1 MTQLE
6 NSQSF
11 QPYLDSSVVYAIL
24 LGTQAYKQY
33 FESVL
38 SHPRL
43 VSPYVQ
49 MEVQRSYL
57 CKIIEFYFILDLDSI
72 QNISDAIIFWS
83 NSYKSSQHK
92 AVARLM
98 AQLLQ
103 QRPIAL
109 GDPQDKGKALDAI
122 AALIIQFSELLRNR
136 FVSTENDSTNCA
148 RAQVTLNVT
157 DNAAE
162 EFIRFLGAFDNVKA
176 CRSQCRIDQFL
187 LNEHL
192 SEIESYVQYSE
203 SLAKN
208 SDSRGF
214 IKIAENLKEV
224 ISQGSDAC
232 SCKRCERIGD
242 AVIALDAP
250 REMQLEHTDRSFDY
264 LCPLIQ
270 QPHRK
275 HPSEIQV
282 VGRGGS

>member
-6 NSQSF
+6 NSQNF
-11 QPYLDSSVVYAIL
+11 QPFLDSSAVYAIL

-33 FESVL
+33 LESAL
-38 SHPRL
+38 AHPRV

-57 CKIIEFYFILDLDSI
+57 CKIIEFYFILNLDSI
-72 QNISDAIIFWS
+72 QNISDALIFWS
-83 NSYKSSQHK
+83 NHYKSSQHK

-103 QRPIAL
+103 QRPL
-109 GDPQDKGKALDAI
+109 DLSDSQDKAKALEAI

-136 FVSTENDSTNCA
+136 FVSTETDSTNCA
-148 RAQVTLNVT
+148 RAQVTLKVI

-162 EFIRFLGAFDNVKA
+162 EFIRFLSAFDNVKA
-176 CRSQCRIDQFL
+176 CRSRCRIDQFL
-187 LNEHL
+187 LSEHL

-203 SLAKN
+203 TLAKN
-208 SDSRGF
+208 SNSRGF
-214 IKIAENLKEV
+214 IKIAENLKE
-224 ISQGSDAC
+224 IINQGSDAC

-250 REMQLEHTDRSFDY
+250 RQMQLEHTDHSFDY

-282 VGRGGS
+282 VSNRGS

>member
-11 QPYLDSSVVYAIL
+11 QPYLDSSVVYAML

-38 SHPRL
+38 SYPRL

-83 NSYKSSQHK
+83 NYYKSSQHK

-103 QRPIAL
+103 QRPIDL
-109 GDPQDKGKALDAI
+109 SDPQDKGKALDAI
-122 AALIIQFSELLRNR
+122 AALIIQFSELLQNR
-136 FVSTENDSTNCA
+136 FVSTETDSTNCA

-162 EFIRFLGAFDNVKA
+162 EFMRFLSAFDNVKA

-192 SEIESYVQYSE
+192 SEIESYIQYSE
-203 SLAKN
+203 NLAKN

-214 IKIAENLKEV
+214 IKIAENLKE
-224 ISQGSDAC
+224 IINQGSDAC

-242 AVIALDAP
+242 AVIALDTP

-282 VGRGGS
+282 VGRGRT

>member
-1 MTQLE
+1 MTQPDVLPS
-6 NSQSF
+6 SQSF
-11 QPYLDSSVVYAIL
+11 LDSSVVYAIL

-38 SHPRL
+38 DHPRL

-49 MEVQRSYL
+49 MEIQRSYL
-57 CKIIEFYFILDLDSI
+57 CKIIEFYFVLNLDSI

-83 NSYKSSQHK
+83 NHYKSSQHK
-92 AVARLM
+92 AVARLT

-103 QRPIAL
+103 QRPIDL
-109 GDPQDKGKALDAI
+109 NDPQDKEKALEAI

-136 FVSTENDSTNCA
+136 FVHTENDSTDCA
-148 RAQVTLNVT
+148 RAKVTLNVT
-157 DNAAE
+157 HDAAE
-162 EFIRFLGAFDNVKA
+162 EFMRFLSAFDNVKA

-187 LNEHL
+187 LDEHL
-192 SEIESYVQYSE
+192 GEIESYAQQSE
-203 SLAKN
+203 SFPKN
-208 SDSRGF
+208 SNSRGF
-214 IKIAENLKEV
+214 IKIAENLRE
-224 ISQGSDAC
+224 ILIQGSDAC

-250 REMQLEHTDRSFDY
+250 RDMQLEHTDHSFDY

-282 VGRGGS
+282 VGKGGS

>member
-1 MTQLE
+1 MTQPDTVQ

-11 QPYLDSSVVYAIL
+11 LDSSVVYAIL

-38 SHPRL
+38 GYPRL
-43 VSPYVQ
+43 ISPYVQ
-49 MEVQRSYL
+49 MEIQRSYL
-57 CKIIEFYFILDLDSI
+57 CKIIEFYFVLDLDSI

-83 NSYKSSQHK
+83 NHYKSSQHK
-92 AVARLM
+92 AVARLT

-103 QRPIAL
+103 QRPL
-109 GDPQDKGKALDAI
+109 DLNDPQDKTKALEAI
-122 AALIIQFSELLRNR
+122 AVLIIQFSELLRNR
-136 FVSTENDSTNCA
+136 FVATDHDSTNCA
-148 RAQVTLNVT
+148 RAQVKLNVT
-157 DNAAE
+157 NNVAE
-162 EFIRFLGAFDNVKA
+162 EFIQFLSAFDNVKA

-187 LNEHL
+187 LNDHL

-203 SLAKN
+203 NLAKSSN
-208 SDSRGF
+208 SRGF
-214 IKIAENLKEV
+214 IKIAENLREV
-224 ISQGSDAC
+224 MNQGSAAC

-250 REMQLEHTDRSFDY
+250 REMQLEHTDHSFDY

-282 VGRGGS
+282 IGRGGS